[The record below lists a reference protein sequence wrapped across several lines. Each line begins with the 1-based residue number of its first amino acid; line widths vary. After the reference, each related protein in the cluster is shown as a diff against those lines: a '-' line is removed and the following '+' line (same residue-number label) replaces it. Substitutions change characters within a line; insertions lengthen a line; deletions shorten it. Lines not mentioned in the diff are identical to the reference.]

1 LVVLDVRTQSEY
13 DSGHIRN
20 AKLIPHTEL
29 EGRLDE
35 LNKTDGI
42 LVYCRTGGRSSTA
55 SQILVD
61 NGFLYVYNMLG
72 GITAWI
78 DEGYPVYV
86 KYSSIQEAIN
96 NASEGET
103 IFVSSGLYYEHLT
116 VNKSLALVGENKD
129 TTIIDGTTTGTVVHV
144 KAENISISSF
154 TIRKSGCACSGY
166 SGVYVE
172 SYHQNVNVTNNL
184 IMQNGYGIKLDWAH
198 NIIIARNNIINND
211 DGVHILNYSSNNSI
225 VGNILTNN
233 GVGIEFHKSSNNTL
247 SGNNIKNNDFYGVWL
262 DSSSY
267 NKLYH
272 NNFIDNTQQVYSYAS
287 TNVWDYGYPSGG
299 NYWSDYT
306 GADLYSGPNQNVTGS
321 DGIGDTPYVTDEN
334 NTDNLPL
341 MSPFEYWSNPI
352 SGDINKDMKVNWKD
366 LLMLARAYGAEK
378 GELSYLLG
386 ADLNDDDEI
395 DWKDLLILA
404 MNYGKEW
411 EQT

>member
-1 LVVLDVRTQSEY
+1 M
-13 DSGHIRN
+13 
-20 AKLIPHTEL
+20 
-29 EGRLDE
+29 
-35 LNKTDGI
+35 NKTDEI

-72 GITAWI
+72 GITVWI

-86 KYSSIQEAIN
+86 NYSSIQEAIN

-129 TTIIDGTTTGTVVHV
+129 TTIIDGTTTGTVFHI

-154 TIRKSGCACSGY
+154 TIRKSGCACLGY

-172 SYHQNVNVTNNL
+172 SCHQNVNVTNSL
-184 IMQNGYGIKLDWAH
+184 IIQNGYGIKLDWTH
-198 NIIIARNNIINND
+198 NIIVTGNNITNND
-211 DGVHILNYSSNNSI
+211 DGVYILNYSSNNSI
-225 VGNILTNN
+225 FGNILTNN
-233 GVGIEFHKSSNNTL
+233 GVGIGFHKSSNNTL

-287 TNVWDYGYPSGG
+287 TNVWDDGYPYGG

-306 GADLYSGPNQNVTGS
+306 GADLYSGTNQNVTGS

-334 NTDNLPL
+334 NTDNSPL
-341 MSPFEYWSNPI
+341 MSPYEYWSNPI
-352 SGDINKDMKVNWKD
+352 SGDINKDMKVDWKD

-378 GELSYLLG
+378 GEPSYLPG